1 MRSGAQTGL
10 VRTAPGP
17 RPDPSH
23 QGMLDEVA
31 SALSLSPRML
41 PSKYFYDETGSRI
54 FDEITELDEYYITR
68 TETAIMRRHATEM
81 AAEIGADALLVEL
94 GSGSSVKTRILL
106 DQLADPVG
114 YVPVD
119 ISGDYLAEIAHGLR
133 RAHPHVPILPLAADF
148 TAPLQLPRPPRTP
161 ARNVVYFPGSTI
173 GNFPVLE
180 ASRLLARMK
189 KVAGPGGGVLI
200 GFDTV
205 KPQHLLHAAYN
216 DKAGVTARFNLNLLV
231 RLNAELNAD
240 FDVSG
245 FRHEAPFNSEASR
258 IEMHLVSLRRQVVH
272 IGDHEFTFEP
282 EERLVTEY
290 SHKYTREAFAD
301 LARSAG
307 LVAVRTWTDPQEM
320 FCVQFLAA
328 TPD

>member
-1 MRSGAQTGL
+1 MRCGAQAGLLPTGGD
-10 VRTAPGP
+10 TGP
-17 RPDPSH
+17 DSDR
-23 QGMLDEVA
+23 QRMLDEVMGG
-31 SALSLSPRML
+31 LSLNPRTL
-41 PSKYFYDETGSRI
+41 PSKYFYDETGSRL
-54 FDEITELDEYYITR
+54 FDEITELAEYYITR
-68 TETAIMRRHATEM
+68 TETAIMGLHAAEM
-81 AAEIGADALLVEL
+81 AAEIGSRALLVEF
-94 GSGSSVKTRILL
+94 GSGSSTKTRILL
-106 DQLADPVG
+106 DQLSDPVG

-119 ISGDYLAEIAHGLR
+119 ISGEYLAEVAHALR
-133 RAHPHVPILPLAADF
+133 LAHPHVPILPLAADF

-173 GNFPVLE
+173 GNFPALE

-205 KPQHLLHAAYN
+205 KPRHLLHAAYN
-216 DKAGVTARFNLNLLV
+216 DAAGVTARFNLNLLV

-240 FDVSG
+240 FDLSG
-245 FRHEAPFNSEASR
+245 FRHEAPFNAEASR

-272 IGDHEFTFEP
+272 IADHEFTFEP
-282 EERLVTEY
+282 EERLVTEH
-290 SHKYTREAFAD
+290 SHKYSLEAFAD

-307 LVAVRTWTDPQEM
+307 LVAERTWTDPQKM

-328 TPD
+328 TSD